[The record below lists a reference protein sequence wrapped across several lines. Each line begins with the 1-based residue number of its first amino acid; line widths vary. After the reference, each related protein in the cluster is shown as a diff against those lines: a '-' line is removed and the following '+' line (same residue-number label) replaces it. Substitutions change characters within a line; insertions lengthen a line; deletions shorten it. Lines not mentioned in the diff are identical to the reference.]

1 MTRRKFNREFKL
13 SVLQELA
20 TASLTEVSRKHS
32 LRPSTVIGWR
42 TDYEKAPERAFA
54 GSGKRWKP
62 EAELEHYKRLVG
74 ELYAQVEL
82 LKKAYNHQVAL
93 RVEQKL
99 LERRDVL

>member
-32 LRPSTVIGWR
+32 LHPSTVIGWR

-93 RVEQKL
+93 RVDQKL

>member
-32 LRPSTVIGWR
+32 LHPSTVIGWR

-82 LKKAYNHQVAL
+82 LKKAYSRQVAL
-93 RVEQKL
+93 RVEQKR

>member
-1 MTRRKFNREFKL
+1 
-13 SVLQELA
+13 
-20 TASLTEVSRKHS
+20 
-32 LRPSTVIGWR
+32 
-42 TDYEKAPERAFA
+42 
-54 GSGKRWKP
+54 
-62 EAELEHYKRLVG
+62 VG